1 MTAYSDRPHGSLAS
15 DFLAA
20 NAQVLSIA
28 VFFVLCCIVFSI
40 TTDAFLSAGN
50 LLNLLRQAAPMLIVA
65 VAMTFVI
72 TTGGIDLS
80 VGSTVALV
88 NALVAIALQAG
99 LPWPIAVIGMLL
111 VGALVG
117 LFQGWI
123 VAYQRIPSF
132 IVTLAGLSALRGIA
146 LLMTQGFSIP
156 IASEGWF
163 TQIGRGWL
171 LGVPMPAFV

>member
-1 MTAYSDRPHGSLAS
+1 MTSYSDRAQDSRSS

-50 LLNLLRQAAPMLIVA
+50 LLNLLRQSAPLLIVA

-88 NALVAIALQAG
+88 NALAAIALRAD
-99 LPWPIAVIGMLL
+99 LPWPL
-111 VGALVG
+111 V
-117 LFQGWI
+117 
-123 VAYQRIPSF
+123 
-132 IVTLAGLSALRGIA
+132 
-146 LLMTQGFSIP
+146 SI
-156 IASEGWF
+156 
-163 TQIGRGWL
+163 
-171 LGVPMPAFV
+171 